1 MQLKTSAFLVEY
13 MTSEIDETGFSDP
26 ALQSYKSE
34 ENSNKTKVKYSVP
47 DFIKGPYKRSTWLYA
62 VSIFSVIILSA
73 GFYIFIPKYEKTIDL
88 KDFFNFDKLP
98 EWQIS
103 DNSLKK
109 EIDEIALKSS
119 SNSAKTRN
127 ELTRKINSE
136 VTILRESLNR
146 KLYAEISL
154 LEKRTTKK
162 ISNLQ
167 TSLRTQNIAISNI
180 ANDLEELDI
189 ELKKALDDLSKELKK
204 INISKSER
212 ASIKSY
218 ESLKKK
224 LEKLEKSIKNLGS
237 LRANSQSTKTVVE
250 VNNAHNWKLRSAAR
264 GIAVIERKGNGQRL
278 RVSLGTVIPGCGKV
292 LKIETKMKRVSSA
305 RCTDIGVK

>member
-1 MQLKTSAFLVEY
+1 MQLKTSAFLVEN
-13 MTSEIDETGFSDP
+13 MASDFDESEFLDP
-26 ALQSYKSE
+26 NSQGYKSE
-34 ENSNKTKVKYSVP
+34 EKSNKTKVKYNLP
-47 DFIKGPYKRSTWLYA
+47 EFIKGPYKKSTWLYV
-62 VSIFSVIILSA
+62 VSFSFIIVVVSCL
-73 GFYIFIPKYEKTIDL
+73 YIFYPKYEKTIDL

-98 EWQIS
+98 DWQIS
-103 DNSLKK
+103 DNSLRK
-109 EIDEIALKSS
+109 EIDEIALISS

-127 ELTRKINSE
+127 ELTRKINIE
-136 VTILRESLNR
+136 VSNLRESLNR

-167 TSLRTQNIAISNI
+167 SSLRTQNIAISNI

-189 ELKKALDDLSKELKK
+189 ELKKALDDLSKDLKK
-204 INISKSER
+204 INVSKSER
-212 ASIKSY
+212 ASIKSF
-218 ESLKKK
+218 ENLKNKI
-224 LEKLEKSIKNLGS
+224 EKLEKSIKSIGS
-237 LRANSQSTKTVVE
+237 IRVNSQSSKTVVE

-264 GIAVIERKGNGQRL
+264 GIAVIERKNSGQRL